1 MTGTLRLGWLAG
13 LLAFLLPA
21 AAQAIC
27 IPVAQGPVPLRP
39 TLASYRLTTVQPG
52 TISLTYIG
60 HSSFVIETAAGVT
73 AVTDYNGYMKP
84 PFTPTLV
91 TMNNAHSTHYTDHP
105 EAGIKH
111 VLRGWGT
118 FDDAQRYNVTE
129 QDLRV
134 HNVQTNVREYGGT
147 RFNGNSIFVFES
159 AGLCI
164 AHLGHLHHT
173 LTDQHIGALGKIDV
187 LLVPVDGMYTMDQ
200 FDMIEVIKQIK
211 APLIVPMHFFSEQR
225 LSRFLLRLQTDANY
239 AISRN
244 TSPTLTLSPAS
255 LPHPRRPEV
264 WVLPGN

>member
-1 MTGTLRLGWLAG
+1 MTGRVAKRLGWLVG
-13 LLAFLLPA
+13 AFSVLMPA
-21 AAQAIC
+21 LAQAIC
-27 IPVAQGPVPLRP
+27 VPVAQGPMRP
-39 TLASYRLTTVQPG
+39 TLANYRLAAVAPG
-52 TISLTYIG
+52 HVSLTYIG

-73 AVTDYNGYMKP
+73 AVTDYNGFHKP
-84 PFTPTLV
+84 PFIPTLV
-91 TMNNAHSTHYTDHP
+91 TMNNAHSTHFTDHP
-105 EAGIKH
+105 EAQIKH

-118 FDDAQRYNVTE
+118 ADEQTRYNVTE

-134 HNVQTNVREYGGT
+134 HNVQTNIREYGST
-147 RFNGNSIFVFES
+147 RLNGNSIFVFET

-211 APLIVPMHFFSEQR
+211 APLIVPMHYFSEQR
-225 LSRFLLRLQTDANY
+225 LSRFLLRLQADANY
-239 AISRN
+239 TISRN
-244 TSPTLTLSPAS
+244 TTPSLTLSPAS
-255 LPHPRRPEV
+255 LPHPKRPEV